1 MFPLTFAAFF
11 VLGLAASNITPIT
24 FSEAGR
30 QRDMPVS
37 TALAAVTTVGYSGI
51 LVGPAMIGA
60 IAQATSLEMSF
71 FFVAGLL
78 VLVAAASRFY
88 PKR

>member
-1 MFPLTFAAFF
+1 M
-11 VLGLAASNITPIT
+11 
-24 FSEAGR
+24 
-30 QRDMPVS
+30 
-37 TALAAVTTVGYSGI
+37 TTVGYSGI